1 MALPQHTM
9 THAGPP
15 TAHATLTLDA
25 VTGPPLPPVVVRP
38 DAPAVLG
45 RSGQSSVV
53 MLDESV
59 SRRHASVSAKSDTWY
74 ITDLGSRH
82 GTFVNAVRL
91 NPEVPAPLRT
101 GDMVGIGPW
110 TLRVRIS
117 GDAAPAG
124 RPGTSFAG
132 GPGGGGRFVSMMD
145 AAPVGVAPKIG
156 GPGGGGGG
164 AGAGGQRERVERVA
178 ERELA
183 QITSNRL
190 QLLIAAAAAVTSSP
204 DEVSLARTI
213 VQAAAEG
220 TGFPRAFVL
229 RDEPGR
235 EGELA
240 LVGEYPEPVA
250 GPTGSSPAIPTFSR
264 SLIAASRGG
273 PDAPLGQLVRLT
285 TDAPMTAAS
294 IMSLGIQ
301 TALCA
306 PIVVNAGVGGFI
318 YLDSRQGEG
327 KQGGVNQ
334 TLAGRPP
341 AGHGAGSGGGVPND
355 AAAFCSALAKLYT
368 MALSNLGRAELEK
381 RQQELVRELEAAR
394 EVQKMIMPP
403 EQGEVGGV
411 RYAMRSKSGR
421 YVAGDLFDVVKLPGG
436 RIAVLLGDVAGKGV
450 PAAILM
456 ATAQTHLNVSLRSG
470 APLGQVVSAVNSHV
484 CHHAMSSKFISLW
497 IGVIDPASRTV
508 EYVDAG
514 HGYWLLAGA
523 NGVVP
528 QSSTAIPLGID
539 ADFVFES
546 SRITLEPSQRLIV
559 FSDGVVEQ
567 PAPHD
572 DAAMFGMDRS
582 IAAIAASPN
591 VADDVE
597 RLFEAVLDFAK
608 TDDLADDTTVASLDL
623 P

>member
-9 THAGPP
+9 SHAGPP
-15 TAHATLTLDA
+15 AGQSSLTLDA
-25 VTGPPLPPVVVRP
+25 VTGPPLPPIQVRP

-59 SRRHASVSAKSDTWY
+59 SRRHASISAKSGTWY

-91 NPEVPAPLRT
+91 APETPAQLRT

-110 TLRVRIS
+110 TLRVRITGETAS
-117 GDAAPAG
+117 AG

-132 GPGGGGRFVSMMD
+132 TVMGAGGGGRFVSMMD
-145 AAPVGVAPKIG
+145 AAPVGVAPAI
-156 GPGGGGGG
+156 GGGGG
-164 AGAGGQRERVERVA
+164 AAGGQRERVERVA

-204 DEVSLARTI
+204 DEVSLAKTI

-235 EGELA
+235 AGELA
-240 LVGEYPEPVA
+240 LVGEFPEPVA
-250 GPTGSSPAIPTFSR
+250 SATGSDPAIPTFSR

-306 PIVVNAGVGGFI
+306 PIVVGGGVGGFI

-327 KQGGVNQ
+327 RQGGVNQ

-341 AGHGAGSGGGVPND
+341 SGHGGAGGGVPND
-355 AAAFCSALAKLYT
+355 AAAFCSALAKLYA

-403 EQGEVGGV
+403 EQGEVAGI

-421 YVAGDLFDVVKLPGG
+421 YVAGDLFDVVRLPGG
-436 RIAVLLGDVAGKGV
+436 RVAVLLGDVAGKGV

-497 IGVIDPASRTV
+497 IGVIDPATRTI

-514 HGYWLLAGA
+514 HGYWLLTGA
-523 NGVVP
+523 SGAVA

-539 ADFVFES
+539 ADFVYES
-546 SRITLEPSQRLIV
+546 STITLEPSQRLIV

-572 DAAMFGMDRS
+572 EAVMFGMERS
-582 IAAIAASPN
+582 IAAISASPG
-591 VADDVE
+591 VADDVQ
-597 RLFEAVLDFAK
+597 RLFDAVLTFAK
-608 TDDLADDTTVASLDL
+608 TDDLADDTTVASLEL
-623 P
+623 A

>member
-1 MALPQHTM
+1 M
-9 THAGPP
+9 AGPHH
-15 TAHATLTLDA
+15 TLHAAPPGTRSTLALDA
-25 VTGPPLPPVVVRP
+25 VSGPALPPIVLSS

-45 RSGQSSVV
+45 RSGQSTVV

-59 SRRHASVSAKSDTWY
+59 SRRHASIACRSGTWY
-74 ITDLGSRH
+74 ITDLASRH
-82 GTFVNAVRL
+82 GTHVNAVRL
-91 NPEVPAPLRT
+91 SPEAPAPLRT

-110 TLRVRIS
+110 TLRVRLA
-117 GDAAPAG
+117 GEAAAAG
-124 RPGTSFAG
+124 ARPPTSAAG
-132 GPGGGGRFVSMMD
+132 AHRMVSMID
-145 AAPVGVAPKIG
+145 AAPVGVAPAV
-156 GPGGGGGG
+156 GG
-164 AGAGGQRERVERVA
+164 AGPGAQRERVERVA

-204 DEVSLARTI
+204 DEASLASTI
-213 VQAAAEG
+213 VRAAAEG

-240 LVGEYPEPVA
+240 LLGEFPEPVA

-273 PDAPLGQLVRLT
+273 PDAPQGQLVRLT

-306 PIVVNAGVGGFI
+306 PIVVGNGVGGFI

-327 KQGGVNQ
+327 RWGGTGGINQ

-341 AGHGAGSGGGVPND
+341 TGPGGGAGGVPND
-355 AAAFCSALAKLYT
+355 AAAFCSALAKLYA

-403 EQGEVGGV
+403 ETGSVGGV
-411 RYAMRSKSGR
+411 RYAMKSRSGR
-421 YVAGDLFDVVKLPGG
+421 YVAGDLFDVVPLGSG
-436 RIAVLLGDVAGKGV
+436 RVAVLLGDVAGKGV

-456 ATAQTHLNVSLRSG
+456 ATAQTHLHVSLRSG
-470 APLGQVVSAVNSHV
+470 APLPEVVSAVNRHV

-497 IGVIDPASRTV
+497 IGVFDPAARTV

-514 HGYWLLAGA
+514 HGYCLLLHPGGQAENTA
-523 NGVVP
+523 
-528 QSSTAIPLGID
+528 STAIPLGID
-539 ADFVFES
+539 EDFAFES
-546 SRITLEPSQRLIV
+546 SSAVVEPGARLVV

-567 PAPHD
+567 PAAPPAD
-572 DAAMFGMDRS
+572 ESQMFGMDRAV
-582 IAAIAASPN
+582 AALRGSAS
-591 VADDVE
+591 VEDDVT
-597 RLFEAVLDFAK
+597 RLFTAVLDYAK
-608 TDDLADDTTVASLDL
+608 TDQLADDTTVASVEL